1 MKILIKIGM
10 FGQNQEKLD
19 KMEKVGMYGVYW
31 TCIYMYDYII
41 LVSLYDQQ
49 EIYFE
54 ILHLLYLIR

>member
-1 MKILIKIGM
+1 M

-19 KMEKVGMYGVYW
+19 KMEKVGTYGVYW

-41 LVSLYDQQ
+41 LVSVYDQQ

-54 ILHLLYLIR
+54 MLISLYLIR